1 MSSESFEEWA
11 KEIDQNFGAQ
21 KRKIG
26 LIIHNCPVHPAVP
39 ALDWVELIFL
49 PPNTT
54 SITQPMDQVII
65 RSHNAKYCSLA
76 VKKQIDAAGKGNQ
89 LPKFSI
95 LAAMSILSKAWNSTP
110 DRTSM
115 TCFKKSRISKKSIE
129 KALNEE
135 GFFAS
140 LNVGEDVMES
150 LRDDLEM
157 LKKKSHENNGMTAVE
172 LVDSDFE
179 ITVTSTASDADIIAE
194 VSGHVDIDYE
204 EESDGEEQPT
214 GISKPAFKDVM
225 NAITVLE
232 DYSLFS
238 NFEADLMK
246 TLKDANRAF
255 DLDCLCNKKRSTI
268 TDFFQTL

>member
-1 MSSESFEEWA
+1 
-11 KEIDQNFGAQ
+11 
-21 KRKIG
+21 
-26 LIIHNCPVHPAVP
+26 
-39 ALDWVELIFL
+39 
-49 PPNTT
+49 
-54 SITQPMDQVII
+54 
-65 RSHNAKYCSLA
+65 
-76 VKKQIDAAGKGNQ
+76 
-89 LPKFSI
+89 
-95 LAAMSILSKAWNSTP
+95 
-110 DRTSM
+110 M

-179 ITVTSTASDADIIAE
+179 IIVTSTASDADIIAE
-194 VSGHVDIDYE
+194 VSGHADIDYE

-232 DYSLFS
+232 DYTLFS
-238 NFEADLMK
+238 NFEADLTK

-255 DLDCLCNKKRSTI
+255 DLDCLCNKKQSAI